1 MAASGPRGARIATGA
16 AAVALAV
23 GVAAHAGAD
32 GGFVVATAGVG
43 VLLIA
48 AAVILARGP
57 LVTWGLLGL
66 AAAYAV
72 TLADEPGVDG
82 ASPLVATGLLLVAEL
97 GYWSVELAATAR
109 EEAAV
114 AVRRLA
120 ALGALAAAAL
130 VLATFV
136 LAATAVPLS
145 SSTIWNAVGI
155 LAAAAVLALIARL
168 ARGQDDSARRPEEA

>member
-1 MAASGPRGARIATGA
+1 
-16 AAVALAV
+16 VALAV
-23 GVAAHAGAD
+23 GVAAHAGAE
-32 GGFVVATAGVG
+32 GGLVVATAALG

-48 AAVILARGP
+48 GAVILGRSP

-72 TLADEPGVDG
+72 TLAGEAGVDG

-97 GYWSVELAATAR
+97 GYWSVELSATAR

-114 AVRRLA
+114 AVRRLV
-120 ALGALAAAAL
+120 ALAALAAAAL
-130 VLATFV
+130 FLATFV

-155 LAAAAVLALIARL
+155 LAAAAVLGLIARL
-168 ARGQDDSARRPEEA
+168 ARSQDDSARNPEEA

>member
-1 MAASGPRGARIATGA
+1 
-16 AAVALAV
+16 
-23 GVAAHAGAD
+23 
-32 GGFVVATAGVG
+32 
-43 VLLIA
+43 VLLVA
-48 AAVILARGP
+48 AAVILGRGP

-66 AAAYAV
+66 AAAYAF
-72 TLADEPGVDG
+72 TLADDAGVDG

-97 GYWSVELAATAR
+97 GYWSVELAATAK

-145 SSTIWNAVGI
+145 SSTIWNVVGI
-155 LAAAAVLALIARL
+155 LAAAGVLALIARL
-168 ARGQDDSARRPEEA
+168 ARGDDSARRPEET